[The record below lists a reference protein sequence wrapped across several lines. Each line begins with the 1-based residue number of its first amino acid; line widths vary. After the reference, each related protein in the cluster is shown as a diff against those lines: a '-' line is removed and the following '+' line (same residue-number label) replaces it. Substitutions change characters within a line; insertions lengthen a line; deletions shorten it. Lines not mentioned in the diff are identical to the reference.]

1 VAGVFAPP
9 LVRAL
14 LAIATI
20 ATGLPL
26 PLEAREL
33 AAVELSH
40 VSVGPANVRRFLG
53 EGGLVL
59 PALTQLASWLR
70 VTDGAF
76 ARL

>member
-1 VAGVFAPP
+1 MAAGVFAPP

-14 LAIATI
+14 LEATI
-20 ATGLPL
+20 AAGLPL
-26 PLEAREL
+26 DALEV